1 VWRNGTVRVL
11 RLVFGDRGRAIALN
25 DRGQVIGNSRAGSGR
40 FHAFVWE
47 NGKMTDLGTL
57 PGGKESQALAI
68 NERGQ
73 IIGQAE
79 TKTGQRHAVLWT
91 LKR

>member
-1 VWRNGTVRVL
+1 
-11 RLVFGDRGRAIALN
+11 
-25 DRGQVIGNSRAGSGR
+25 
-40 FHAFVWE
+40 
-47 NGKMTDLGTL
+47 MTDLGTL